1 MHEQHARRDTVKMLH
16 KVGAEDLGSVED
28 QEEDQGAE
36 GAEDAEDQE
45 DADIK
50 YKYNIWR
57 EHAEKD
63 AEESAENQEKDGEE
77 IAQEGDREENEDLEH
92 RAQPKEN
99 RFIIVLVW
107 IAPKRRKLD
116 EQFLK

>member
-1 MHEQHARRDTVKMLH
+1 MPVLVKMHLIARDGVLPMHEQHARRDTVKMLH

-50 YKYNIWR
+50 YKYNI
-57 EHAEKD
+57 
-63 AEESAENQEKDGEE
+63 
-77 IAQEGDREENEDLEH
+77 
-92 RAQPKEN
+92 
-99 RFIIVLVW
+99 
-107 IAPKRRKLD
+107 
-116 EQFLK
+116 